1 MKYPYGNSIF
11 ITGASSGIGLA
22 AAEAFAQAGY
32 QVFAAARSCE
42 DGARGNVTGI
52 RMDVTDEASVVR
64 AKEIVAA
71 QGGVGIILN
80 CAGRGIVG
88 AAEDALDEN
97 VRYLFEVNY
106 FGVLRVNRLFMPML
120 RERGCGLVLIVSS
133 VAGQMPVP
141 YHVHYCGT
149 KYALDC
155 YAEALRMEARQF
167 GVRVSLIQP
176 GGTKTN
182 ISQSRLIAIPRESP
196 YAQDCATAELHFS
209 NQEQTGNAPENVAR
223 AMLKLAQKRKPPVRV
238 TIGALYK
245 SALLL
250 RRLSPAR
257 AFEFVLQ
264 RMFD

>member
-133 VAGQMPVP
+133 VAGQIARALPCSLLRNKICP
-141 YHVHYCGT
+141 GLLCGGIAHGSPAVRRPRVAHPAGRDKNEYQSIQAHCHT
-149 KYALDC
+149 AGIALC
-155 YAEALRMEARQF
+155 ARLRH
-167 GVRVSLIQP
+167 
-176 GGTKTN
+176 GGT
-182 ISQSRLIAIPRESP
+182 SFQQSGANRKRAGKRG
-196 YAQDCATAELHFS
+196 A
-209 NQEQTGNAPENVAR
+209 GNAETR
-223 AMLKLAQKRKPPVRV
+223 AKAESA
-238 TIGALYK
+238 GAGHHR
-245 SALLL
+245 SAL
-250 RRLSPAR
+250 
-257 AFEFVLQ
+257 
-264 RMFD
+264 